1 MWVISMSHELDL
13 HIEELREL
21 SEDSPE
27 EMDVIIEMMMEAED
41 ELEDEVTIE

>member
-13 HIEELREL
+13 HIEKLREL

-27 EMDVIIEMMMEAED
+27 EMEVIIEMMMEAED